1 MRFRPDMADPARPLT
16 TPAILRLTAQM
27 LPDDQAA
34 VARARSG
41 DEEAFRLLVERHS
54 RSIFRLAY
62 RMTGRAEDAEDIV
75 QETFVRAY
83 RQIRRFEARS
93 HFGTWLYRIAFNC
106 AVDYT
111 RTRHHRDKP
120 DSLEAMDQAPASG
133 GPTAHDLLY
142 ASEIDGRVR
151 QALEALSAQERAAF
165 VMRHFEGCTIDEICH
180 ALDLRTNAAKHAV
193 FRAVRKMRAALEPL
207 VVGRVPQA

>member
-1 MRFRPDMADPARPLT
+1 
-16 TPAILRLTAQM
+16 M
-27 LPDDQAA
+27 LPDDEAA

-54 RSIFRLAY
+54 RSIYRLAY
-62 RMTGRAEDAEDIV
+62 RMTGRAEDAEDVV
-75 QETFVRAY
+75 QDTFVRAY
-83 RQIRRFEARS
+83 RQIDRFEARS

-111 RTRHHRDKP
+111 RTRQHRERP
-120 DSLEAMDQAPASG
+120 ESLDALGRAPVTSG
-133 GPTAHDLLY
+133 PSAHDLLY

-151 QALEALSAQERAAF
+151 QALDDLSAQERAAF
-165 VMRHFEGCTIDEICH
+165 VMRHFEGCTIDEICR
-180 ALDLRTNAAKHAV
+180 ALDLKTNAAKHAV

-207 VVGRVPQA
+207 ARHAVGGQTS